1 MGEDTRMLVR
11 LAAALS
17 RGMVEGERKKPVLLD
32 AMDDAMEHADPEHV
46 EEVLLQSYL
55 FLGFPAA
62 LNGFSLWRKRS
73 GRPAPDPVDS
83 DWDGWTRRGETVCGA
98 VYDGQYERLR
108 EAVRRLHPDLDRWAV
123 TEGYG
128 KVLGRGALD
137 LVTRELC
144 TVGFLAGLYTPRQ
157 LFAHLRGALNVGA
170 TPAEVEQTLG
180 WIEEVI
186 GPERIQDARR
196 VWDRVKERHGVATD

>member
-11 LAAALS
+11 LGAALA
-17 RGMVEGERKKPVLLD
+17 RGVVEGEGKPALLD
-32 AMDDAMEHADPEHV
+32 AMDDALEHADPDHV

-62 LNGFSLWRKRS
+62 INALTLWRKRS
-73 GRPAPDPVDS
+73 GRPAPAPAETDPE
-83 DWDGWTRRGETVCGA
+83 GWAKRGVEVCGK
-98 VYDGQYERLR
+98 VYDGHYERLR
-108 EAVRRLHPDLDRWAV
+108 RAVAELHPDLDRWAV

-128 KVLGRGALD
+128 KVLGREGLD

-144 TVGFLAGLYTPRQ
+144 IVAFLAGLYAPRQ

-170 TPAEVEQTLG
+170 APDDVERTME
-180 WIEEVI
+180 WIGEVI
-186 GPERIQDARR
+186 GEERIEDAYR
-196 VWDRVKERHGVATD
+196 VWGKVQERHVVAGD